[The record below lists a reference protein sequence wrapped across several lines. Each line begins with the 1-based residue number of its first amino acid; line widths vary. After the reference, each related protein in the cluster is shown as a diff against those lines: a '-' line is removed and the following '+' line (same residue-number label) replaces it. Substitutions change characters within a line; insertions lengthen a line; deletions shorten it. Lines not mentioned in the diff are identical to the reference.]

1 MAATYNFPL
10 EDAQDYKAR
19 ITFTTF
25 RDYLGSVGGLIANEI
40 VQLSGQDETVDPAAI
55 SAFRG
60 LQNQPNIAPLADRT
74 VGKSVSLYL
83 PPSLNFADGVTYDNA
98 ELGLIG
104 AGVATGL
111 ASGATGIGQL
121 LRAAYDGANL
131 SSIQSLFSRG
141 LTSEGAQVAALRI
154 SSFVNQ
160 EATGAIETTTGIAL
174 NPNRRSSF
182 RGVNIRTFNFEFKLI
197 PTSEAEAREVKNIV
211 RFFRTELYPEASE
224 IISEELNLSAAYRF
238 PSKFN
243 IRITYDG
250 KPIAMKF
257 LPCFLQQVQVTYNST
272 SGMSFHKGGDFQE
285 TNIALTFIEER
296 TLSRQDIEKEY
307 GTYPGRTPLNPTFQ
321 NAGE

>member
-19 ITFTTF
+19 ISFTTF
-25 RDYLGSVGGLIANEI
+25 RDYLGSVGELVAGSVRQELLQGENPPTAEQ
-40 VQLSGQDETVDPAAI
+40 VA
-55 SAFRG
+55 AFRG
-60 LQNQPNIAPLADRT
+60 DNNRPNQTPLADRT
-74 VGKSVSLYL
+74 KGQSVSLYL
-83 PPSLNFADGVTYDNA
+83 PPSLNFADGVQYDNA

-104 AGVATGL
+104 AGVAAGL
-111 ASGATGIGQL
+111 RSGATGIGQL
-121 LRAAYDGANL
+121 LQSAYDGANL
-131 SSIQSLFSRG
+131 SSIQSLFTRG

-154 SSFVNQ
+154 SSFINQ
-160 EATGAIETTTGIAL
+160 EARGAIETTTGIAI

-197 PTSEAEAREVKNIV
+197 PTSEAEAREIKNIV

-224 IISEELNLSAAYRF
+224 IISGEQNLSAAYRF

-257 LPCFLQQVQVTYNST
+257 LPCFLQQFQVTYNPT
-272 SGMSFHKGGDFQE
+272 AGMSFHRGGDFQE
-285 TNIALTFIEER
+285 TNIALTFVEER
-296 TLSRQDIEKEY
+296 TLSRQDIEEEY
-307 GTYPGRTPLNPTFQ
+307 GTLPSTFNPTFQ